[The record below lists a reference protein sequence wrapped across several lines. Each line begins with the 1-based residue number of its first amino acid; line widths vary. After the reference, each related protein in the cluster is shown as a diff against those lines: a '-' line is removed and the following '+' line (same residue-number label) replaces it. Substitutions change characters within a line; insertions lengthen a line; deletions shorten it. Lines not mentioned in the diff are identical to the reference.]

1 MQSSTVPDAA
11 VSDAAVSGPAV
22 SGPTVLGK
30 VFHSFGGFVAG
41 TILALIVLMAIIAP
55 LIAPYSATL
64 QSLINANRPPS
75 IAHWF
80 GTDEFGRDVLTRVMY
95 GARVSLGVGLSSIAL
110 SAVSGIFL
118 GSLCG
123 YFGGRFDRTVMS
135 VVDLTWCF
143 PEILLALLLVAI
155 IGPGISSTI
164 VAIAIA
170 YLAQFT
176 RLTRTQIK
184 AVKQET
190 FVEVSENL
198 GASHLHIILRR
209 LLPNSLAPVVVVSML
224 ATGDAILLEATL
236 GFFGMGAQPPTPSW
250 GEMMSAGSSLLF
262 TAPWEIVIPGA
273 FIALTVLSINIFGD
287 AVLRAL
293 DIKNRVR
300 ES

>member
-1 MQSSTVPDAA
+1 MQSLAI
-11 VSDAAVSGPAV
+11 
-22 SGPTVLGK
+22 LGK
-30 VFHSFGGFVAG
+30 AYRTFGGFLAG
-41 TILALIVLMAIIAP
+41 SFLVLIIVMAIIAP

-64 QSLINANRPPS
+64 QSLVNANHPPS
-75 IAHWF
+75 AAHWF
-80 GTDEFGRDVLTRVMY
+80 GTDEFGRDLLTRVIY
-95 GARVSLGVGLSSIAL
+95 GARVSLGVGLSSVLL
-110 SAVSGIFL
+110 SASVGIFL
-118 GSLCG
+118 GALAG
-123 YFGGRFDRTVMS
+123 YFSGRFDRIVMS
-135 VVDLTWCF
+135 VVDLSWSF
-143 PEILLALLLVAI
+143 PDILLALLLVAI
-155 IGPGISSTI
+155 IGPGMGSTV

-184 AVKQET
+184 AVKRET

-224 ATGDAILLEATL
+224 ATGNAILLEATL

-250 GEMMSAGSSLLF
+250 GDMMSAGSALLF

-293 DIKNRVR
+293 DVKNHVR
-300 ES
+300 EG